1 MILFLARSTSWRDG
15 TTDNGLTNDLDR
27 ANGTLQSSQEI
38 SSSPTGGGIP
48 SNDGNSIKAPI
59 AYKKSWDEDSNLP
72 EWATESVNISGSFD
86 YGGTFD
92 ASGAFHDSERGGGV
106 NVNIGNERN
115 ERRENDKQQQNRI
128 ENKEILEN
136 RKEMIENSEPSPVKF
151 MNFLNDDTPPPQQKP
166 SPVPNEIANG
176 PTHPAPI
183 AQMDKMVENFVA
195 NLIMDD
201 DTSTMNSVKAPP
213 APPIEWFYR
222 DPQGDTQGPFS
233 SGDMSEWYKA
243 GYFQESLMVRRS
255 IDSTFTPLGHLVKI
269 FGASRPFIAACL
281 DGGPPIPL
289 PEVMDP
295 FRMRMMPPQAPIAP
309 VPPVQPD
316 NWSLMTA
323 EQRMFFMQLATH
335 QPRPPVDPYVM
346 KQPQAPSNPQI
357 DIRRLMGGDFYQQ
370 TQQQQV
376 PQQPPPPQQAPP
388 PQPQQQQQT
397 QQPEADPIHQLIMQ
411 LQMQQKTGGVDAAQ
425 WIKPSQQPTQQPE
438 MPPQMVQ
445 QHQQPPPQQQQQ
457 QQQQQQ
463 NSTSSTHWSG
473 TPMNIW
479 DLGGGNKEQQHQQ
492 QQSMHDIQIAQH
504 QQQQQ
509 QQQSDPDI
517 VQNGVGDDSQHQ
529 MQKVESKK
537 KKKEVVK
544 EQQQQQAPQAVKE
557 QPKDK
562 KQPVPVEKKKQEK
575 KKEERTTQP
584 AAPAP
589 WVGHQNNVSGPSLTK
604 IQKTEAQRR
613 QIELAQQKEREQKQL
628 EMMVKQASENRDVK
642 WNLQMPPA
650 AQVKTLDEIQ
660 AEEQTAA
667 EREERAKAK
676 HEKKEVVI
684 VGDIWNTGAHSMAW
698 QQPKAWTGGQSNSG
712 FWEDPVKQPAQPKQ
726 APQML
731 SKSQTM
737 ATISTAKR
745 QVQQAQQAQAVAQQ
759 KKQEANNIKKKVEKK
774 KDENNEFTIWCTRTL
789 SAMNGNVDSELKFEY
804 FLDS

>member
-1 MILFLARSTSWRDG
+1 MFLARSTSWRDG
-15 TTDNGLTNDLDR
+15 SNDNGLANEMDR
-27 ANGTLQSSQEI
+27 ANGTLQSSQGI
-38 SSSPTGGGIP
+38 SSSPTGGGI
-48 SNDGNSIKAPI
+48 NNSGEGHPNSMKAPI

-72 EWATESVNISGSFD
+72 EWATESFD

-106 NVNIGNERN
+106 NVNMGNERHAVMEN
-115 ERRENDKQQQNRI
+115 EKAHKKRN
-128 ENKEILEN
+128 EIRNETLEN
-136 RKEMIENSEPSPVKF
+136 RKEIIENNEPSPTKF
-151 MNFLNDDTPPPQQKP
+151 TMNFLNDDTPPPQEKQV
-166 SPVPNEIANG
+166 PVVNDIANG
-176 PTHPAPI
+176 PSSTSHPAPI

-201 DTSTMNSVKAPP
+201 DTTTMNSVKPPP

-222 DPQGDTQGPFS
+222 DPQGDTQGAFS

-255 IDSTFTPLGHLVKI
+255 IDSTFIPLGHLVKI
-269 FGASRPFIAACL
+269 FGSVRPFIAACI
-281 DGGPPIPL
+281 DGGAPIPL
-289 PEVMDP
+289 PEVPMDP
-295 FRMRMMPPQAPIAP
+295 YRMRMMQQPQAPIAP

-346 KQPQAPSNPQI
+346 KAPQAPSNPQM
-357 DIRRLMGGDFYQQ
+357 DIRRLMGGDFFQS
-370 TQQQQV
+370 QQQQV
-376 PQQPPPPQQAPP
+376 PQQAPPPQQPP
-388 PQPQQQQQT
+388 PQTQQT
-397 QQPEADPIHQLIMQ
+397 QQQPEPDPIHQLIMQ
-411 LQMQQKTGGVDAAQ
+411 LQMQQKTGGVEAAQ
-425 WIKPSQQPTQQPE
+425 WIKPSQ
-438 MPPQMVQ
+438 
-445 QHQQPPPQQQQQ
+445 PPPQQNEMPPPMVSQP
-457 QQQQQQ
+457 QQQQQ
-463 NSTSSTHWSG
+463 NSSSTHWSG

-479 DLGGGNKEQQHQQ
+479 DLGGGNKEQHHQQ
-492 QQSMHDIQIAQH
+492 QMHEAQMAH

-509 QQQSDPDI
+509 PPEPDI
-517 VQNGVGDDSQHQ
+517 IQNGMGEDSQHQ

-544 EQQQQQAPQAVKE
+544 EPQQPTQVAKE
-557 QPKDK
+557 QAKDK
-562 KQPVPVEKKKQEK
+562 KQPQQPAEKKKQEK

-589 WVGHQNNVSGPSLTK
+589 WLSHQNNLPGTSLTK

-613 QIELAQQKEREQKQL
+613 QAELAAQKEREHKQL
-628 EMMVKQASENRDVK
+628 EMMVKQEIRDVK

-667 EREERAKAK
+667 EREERAAAK
-676 HEKKEVVI
+676 REKKEVVI

-698 QQPKAWTGGQSNSG
+698 QQPKAWSGAQSNSG

-737 ATISTAKR
+737 ATISTAKK
-745 QVQQAQQAQAVAQQ
+745 QVQQQQQAQAAVAQQ
-759 KKQEANNIKKKVEKK
+759 KKQETSIKKRIEKK
-774 KDENNEFTIWCTRTL
+774 KDDNNNEFTTWCTRTL
-789 SAMNGNVDSELKFEY
+789 SAMNGNVDSEYDLIIFGGVWMLCNLY
-804 FLDS
+804 DNAP